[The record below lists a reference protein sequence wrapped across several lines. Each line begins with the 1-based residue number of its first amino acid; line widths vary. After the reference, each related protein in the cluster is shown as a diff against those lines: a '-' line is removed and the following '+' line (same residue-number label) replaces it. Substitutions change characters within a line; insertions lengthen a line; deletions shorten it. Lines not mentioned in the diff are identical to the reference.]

1 MRSVLAFGLL
11 ISLCYSADAAKVRH
25 VNPRHHQLSPG
36 VVNSWAYQPPR
47 PSFRYDDSPSYN
59 DASKFGGSTA
69 LPAR

>member
-1 MRSVLAFGLL
+1 MRFVLALGLL
-11 ISLCYSADAAKVRH
+11 LTLSCSADAAKVRH
-25 VNPRHHQLSPG
+25 VPARYYAPSA

-47 PSFRYDDSPSYN
+47 PSFRYDDSPSYY